1 MEPEM
6 PDLALETAQTIVAA
20 ALKAAREKK
29 LKPVSVV
36 VYDARGA
43 LRAAASEDGTSL
55 KRAEIAMG
63 KAYGALAL
71 GVGSRA
77 VHKMAL
83 DRPYFVAAATH
94 AVGGQLVPAPGGV
107 LIKDPQGGILG
118 AVGISGDTSDNDEMA
133 AAAGIEA
140 AGLVFDAGA

>member
-1 MEPEM
+1 MHE
-6 PDLALETAQTIVAA
+6 LTLKTAHTIDAA
-20 ALKAAREKK
+20 TLRIAREKPFMP
-29 LKPVSVV
+29 LSVV

-43 LRAAASEDGTSL
+43 LKALLSEDGTSL

-63 KAYGALAL
+63 KAYGALAM

-77 VHKMAL
+77 LHKMAT

-94 AVGGQLVPAPGGV
+94 AVGGQLVPVPGGV
-107 LIKDPQGGILG
+107 LIKDAQGGILG
-118 AVGISGDTSDNDEMA
+118 AVGVSGDTSDNDEIA